1 MLVSLRIRRLARGY
15 NVRVSSDKPK
25 HNNFSQSR
33 QKKRSKHTPIASVTP
48 YSTSQPIHLFSYAT
62 SHNSSPE
69 SNKRPTNGHDYMT
82 YSRRTASF
90 MPIDTWY
97 PATDESTHLQA
108 SSSYLCTEC
117 PPSIRPCQR
126 HDIHLANPGSFCCF
140 KTPFLRGRSTC
151 EYQDKEAHSRG
162 AGLR

>member
-1 MLVSLRIRRLARGY
+1 MLVSVRIRRLARDY
-15 NVRVSSDKPK
+15 NVLTNP
-25 HNNFSQSR
+25 NFCQSR
-33 QKKRSKHTPIASVTP
+33 QKKGSKHTPIASVTP
-48 YSTSQPIHLFSYAT
+48 YSTSIHPFSYAT
-62 SHNSSPE
+62 SYNPSPE

-108 SSSYLCTEC
+108 SSSYLCAEC

-126 HDIHLANPGSFCCF
+126 HDIHLANPGTFCCF
-140 KTPFLRGRSTC
+140 KTPFLR
-151 EYQDKEAHSRG
+151 EIH
-162 AGLR
+162 LRQ